1 MSSPFI
7 APEEEQIRKLAG
19 RGDSGPLVMLNLLRF
34 RENALGP
41 AEGMTGAESYG
52 RYSAEVGPILDRFG
66 GRVITALHCEDGVI
80 GPTEPEWDMVIV
92 VEYPSASAFLQMIGS
107 EDYLAAYPYR
117 AAALA
122 DSRLVASVA
131 LMP

>member
-1 MSSPFI
+1 MNAAFI
-7 APEEEQIRKLAG
+7 APEEEQIRKLAE
-19 RGDSGPLVMLNLLRF
+19 RDDSGPLVMLNLLRF
-34 RENALGP
+34 REKALDP

-52 RYSAEVGPILDRFG
+52 RYSAEVGPILERVG
-66 GRVITALHCEDGVI
+66 GRVITALHCETGVI

-92 VEYPSASAFLQMIGS
+92 VEYPSASAFLGMIGS

-122 DSRLVASVA
+122 DSRLVASAA
-131 LMP
+131 LTA